1 MAKTLALPTYFSIFT
16 RRLQRAKT
24 QLNTFS
30 KNIPQKKGNATQC
43 GTAFMIFL
51 FFPYTVFVKCV
62 NTIKHNF
69 PKAFALKNQFNA
81 TLHYRQFF
89 DFYSAVATC
98 QNAIKHIFKKHLH
111 KKKAM
116 QRNVALPENYIL
128 SKLLGTL

>member
-1 MAKTLALPTYFSIFT
+1 MLHCLYD
-16 RRLQRAKT
+16 
-24 QLNTFS
+24 
-30 KNIPQKKGNATQC
+30 
-43 GTAFMIFL
+43 IFL
-51 FFPYTVFVKCV
+51 LFPYAVFVKCV

-89 DFYSAVATC
+89 DFYSAVC
-98 QNAIKHIFKKHLH
+98 NMLKHNLTQFQESIYT
-111 KKKAM
+111 KKAM